1 MSSYRQLKIVG
12 EQRECSETMKEKE
25 YTLNR
30 ENSETETDTS
40 EDVSDKGNNTRN
52 KVNLWR
58 DSGYITSDS
67 EDFIMNQFE
76 IKTEIV
82 VNYQERI
89 ASIFWL

>member
-1 MSSYRQLKIVG
+1 
-12 EQRECSETMKEKE
+12 MKEKE

-52 KVNLWR
+52 KVNPQR